1 MSIVQRCATDVLIP
15 GYQASLSAKLNCV
28 SETDPLLIFAHGF
41 AGDKDEKG
49 LFSEASDYFLDQGFS
64 VLRFDFRG
72 CGDNRDS
79 FRNVRFL
86 DLQTDLENVCRFIEK
101 DLPLRPESIGFV
113 GFSLGA
119 SIAILA
125 NPKSVKAYA
134 FWSPAM
140 FTDKDMYPRYDTP
153 EIRDELSRKG
163 FFVKSG
169 VEVGP
174 GFLCDLKENSVRK
187 KIQGISRPVLLIHG
201 EADARIS
208 VSSTKEA
215 SRLFRKRANICIIP
229 GANHSFSNNPVT
241 RSYAF
246 SATANFFQKHL
257 RAFRADSANAPLS
270 LFDQINDSSTE
281 DHKRPL
287 RS

>member
-1 MSIVQRCATDVLIP
+1 MSIVQRCDTDVLIP
-15 GYQASLSAKLNCV
+15 GYEASLSAKLNCV
-28 SETDPLLIFAHGF
+28 SETDPLLVFAHGF

-49 LFSEASDYFLDQGFS
+49 LFSEASNYFPDHGFS

-86 DLQTDLENVCRFIEK
+86 DLQTDLQNVFRFIEK

-134 FWSPAM
+134 FWSPAI

-187 KIQGISRPVLLIHG
+187 KIQGICKPVLLVHG

-215 SRLFRKRANICIIP
+215 SQLFRRRANICIIP
-229 GANHSFSNNPVT
+229 GANHSFNNSPVNKN
-241 RSYAF
+241 YVF
-246 SATANFFQKHL
+246 SASAKFFQKHL
-257 RAFRADSANAPLS
+257 RASRADSANPSPS
-270 LFDQINDSSTE
+270 LFDRMNDGSTE
-281 DHKRPL
+281 DRE
-287 RS
+287 RSL